1 MKTFAEVVAE
11 QAEEAGRLRRMAEE
25 ICEEKLKRE
34 PGILGVLLSGSV
46 ARGDA
51 RIGPFGVQIDV
62 ALVVERRP
70 DLDLELLI
78 GPDEEPGI
86 PYHCVSL
93 AEKVGL
99 AVEVVELEELKAVRS
114 RKESEIFARSESV
127 VLFDRTGALGAWKAG
142 AFVVTEE
149 ERRLRSLA
157 WLGRYGY
164 LEGGD
169 YRFEKWM
176 NRGVYTQVCQNF
188 NEAAECYCAFLLC
201 LNGRFVPR
209 KDWLAYLTY
218 DLPVLPPAHASYMDA
233 LYSSRLEEEALRA
246 KHEILKEIH
255 RWMEARAR
263 AKGWLA
269 AAAGDDA

>member
-1 MKTFAEVVAE
+1 MKTFSQVVAE
-11 QAEEAGRLRRMAEE
+11 QAEEAGRLRLMAEE
-25 ICEEKLKRE
+25 LCAERLERE

-51 RIGPFGVQIDV
+51 RIGPFGVQIDL
-62 ALVVERRP
+62 ALVAERRS
-70 DLDLELLI
+70 DLDLERLFS
-78 GPDEEPGI
+78 PDEEPGI

-127 VLFDRTGALGAWKAG
+127 VLYDRTGALASWKAG

-149 ERRLRSLA
+149 ERKARSLA

-255 RWMEARAR
+255 RWMIARAR
-263 AKGWLA
+263 AEGWLA